1 MTSFLATI
9 AARAVGSPAPL
20 QPRRAQ
26 RFEGVDTPA
35 TDALMPVVHEQVDA
49 ARVPATSPG
58 TSPTGRATRPAPTAA
73 PTEAWADSDARTQAP
88 SPASE
93 AERPVPTVE
102 SIRRDDVDRAR
113 RAGRDAAERAAAAVA
128 EQAHTPAADAATS
141 LTEPPLRPGA
151 VAGEPHPGQ
160 ATTRRDAVD
169 ADQAPPGPLQP
180 PSAVVPEVANAG
192 SPAARQPPEP
202 AEPQVGRAAHGAPPA
217 PAPPRAARSRQQPRP
232 VDLAALLRTEVFAAL
247 TERGSVQSDLSPV
260 VATTPSSRPPRP
272 GTAAVRADDV
282 RIERP
287 EQAGSEASGDV
298 HVHIG
303 RVTVTQAAAPA
314 TPRPS
319 RTEPRGPRVDH
330 QAYLARRRERG

>member
-49 ARVPATSPG
+49 ARVPAASPG
-58 TSPTGRATRPAPTAA
+58 TSPTGRATRPGPAAA
-73 PTEAWADSDARTQAP
+73 PTETRTDSDARTPAP

-93 AERPVPTVE
+93 AERPVPTVD
-102 SIRRDDVDRAR
+102 SIRPDDVDRAR
-113 RAGRDAAERAAAAVA
+113 RTGRHAAERAAAAVA
-128 EQAHTPAADAATS
+128 EQSRTPAANAAAS
-141 LTEPPLRPGA
+141 LTEAPLRPGA
-151 VAGEPHPGQ
+151 VAGEPHPDR
-160 ATTRRDAVD
+160 TTTPGLAVA
-169 ADQAPPGPLQP
+169 ADQATPEPREA
-180 PSAVVPEVANAG
+180 PSTVALDVANAG
-192 SPAARQPPEP
+192 SPNAPQSPEP
-202 AEPQVGRAAHGAPPA
+202 AEPEVGRAARGAPPA
-217 PAPPRAARSRQQPRP
+217 PGPPRPARSRQQPRP

-247 TERGSVQSDLSPV
+247 TGRGSVQSDLSSV

-282 RIERP
+282 RIERS
-287 EQAGSEASGDV
+287 EQAGSDPSGDV

-319 RTEPRGPRVDH
+319 RTEAARPRIDH